1 MYTYL
6 DEKLDSWRGG
16 GAEGLSCICGGGRQA
31 TGAHQGLSCNDVWA
45 MGPSVWVG
53 EGVSGWVGVCLCVI
67 HCEHFPLAGWAG
79 QESLVVTSVAD
90 PEQFC
95 ADPDPNYI

>member
-1 MYTYL
+1 MYM
-6 DEKLDSWRGG
+6 W
-16 GAEGLSCICGGGRQA
+16 GGGRQA

-53 EGVSGWVGVCLCVI
+53 EGVSVWVGVCLCVK

-79 QESLVVTSVAD
+79 LERVW
-90 PEQFC
+90 F
-95 ADPDPNYI
+95 

>member
-1 MYTYL
+1 MRN
-6 DEKLDSWRGG
+6 WIHGG
-16 GAEGLSCICGGGRQA
+16 GVGQRASHVYVGGGRQA

-53 EGVSGWVGVCLCVI
+53 EGVSVWVGVCLCVK

-79 QESLVVTSVAD
+79 LERVW
-90 PEQFC
+90 F
-95 ADPDPNYI
+95 